1 MKTEERK
8 PKEYR
13 LDLSKYDVE
22 SRETVRDENGKADV
36 KDGKPMVELKS
47 IEYPLRN
54 NLSDFLRSVGMFK
67 TAEDAAEGIVLAK
80 AIRNEETD
88 GLILDEKEAR
98 VLKYA
103 LNRIIELTAE
113 GKVNIG
119 GSTHEEMICRV
130 VNMEVMEDE
139 E

>member
-22 SRETVRDENGKADV
+22 SREVVRDENGKVDV

-80 AIRNEETD
+80 AIRNEKSV
-88 GLILDEKEAR
+88 GLILDGKEAR

-113 GKVNIG
+113 GKANIG

-130 VNMEVMEDE
+130 VNMEVVE

>member
-1 MKTEERK
+1 MKKTEDQK
-8 PKEYR
+8 PKKYR
-13 LDLSKYDVE
+13 LDLSKYEVE
-22 SRETVRDENGKADV
+22 SREVVRDENGKVDV
-36 KDGKPMVELKS
+36 KDGKPMVELTS
-47 IEYPLRN
+47 IEYPLRT

-80 AIRNEETD
+80 EIRSEESD
-88 GLILDEKEAR
+88 ELILDEKEAR

-103 LNRIIELTAE
+103 LNRIIELTAD
-113 GKVNIG
+113 GKANIG

-130 VNMEVMEDE
+130 VNMEVIE

>member
-1 MKTEERK
+1 MKKTEERK

-13 LDLSKYDVE
+13 LDLSKYEIETRDVIK
-22 SRETVRDENGKADV
+22 DEKGKVVMEDDRP
-36 KDGKPMVELKS
+36 KIKKGS

-67 TAEDAAEGIVLAK
+67 TAEDVAEAIVLAK
-80 AIRNEETD
+80 IIRNEESD
-88 GLILDEKEAR
+88 GLTLDEKEAR

-113 GKVNIG
+113 GKAQIG
-119 GSTHEEMICRV
+119 GIIHEEMICRV
-130 VNMEVMEDE
+130 VNMEVVE

>member
-13 LDLSKYDVE
+13 LDLSKYE
-22 SRETVRDENGKADV
+22 IETQEVVRDENGKVDV
-36 KDGKPMVELKS
+36 KNGKPMVELKS

-113 GKVNIG
+113 GKAQIG
-119 GSTHEEMICRV
+119 GSIHEEMICRV
-130 VNMEVMEDE
+130 VNMEVVE